1 MVEQQLQRYL
11 DLGLTPIP
19 IDGKK
24 PRVKWKDWHPK
35 TVEGLKPYVRSNANW
50 AVATGGNLAVL
61 DFDSKDAYVDF
72 VSKNIDLLL
81 HDYPVVQTGRGYH
94 LWFKPTKPLRSHQF
108 DGVDLKAEGGYVVV
122 PPSIHDNGR
131 QYSWHRPL
139 GETIPELD
147 FSKLDLSGITEKT
160 HAYTQAKPSTPV
172 DEWELEQGFDPTD
185 FDNGVAE
192 GRRHD
197 TLVRLIG
204 GLVADKTP
212 LNEIIRRTNAWNGKN
227 RPPLPQ
233 QEINET
239 LSSCFTSFVSQ
250 QGKVDSRG
258 HLQTGIPLAPFHM
271 PTPQDDWELEVSV
284 HDEMEMGSPQGN
296 RHNTLMA
303 YVQLLLRN
311 KTDPKDIFARVY
323 EWNEKNQP
331 PLGDEDLH
339 ESTAACLG
347 SFLNGPVPIVTYTS
361 SSNVINAT
369 QEQSKHDRY
378 RDSKTGKCRPSF
390 RIVQAM
396 ANAHNYW
403 SMPIF
408 CGRWDCPF
416 CANRFKN
423 GWVTHI
429 VTVTEDCDLHMLEM
443 REDEW
448 PCARRAFGKDR
459 ADLDYVKITNGD
471 KLTVIVSGPFPG
483 AKPLPRE
490 GLAEFLKA
498 TIPDQCEHRPISTS
512 RPWQRKPV
520 EPRATLVTKT
530 ALPLSHQYEVAKQL
544 GAKVDETC
552 VRSAGIGRW
561 VSPDGEEPEE
571 FTEKLTNAIR
581 IREMEVRLAMIKKP
595 EKVRA
600 IWDRSLPLSEY
611 YAEAAKELS
620 SSTA

>member
-11 DLGLTPIP
+11 TLGLTPIP

-24 PRVKWKDWHPK
+24 PRVRWKDWHPK
-35 TVEGLKPYVRSNANW
+35 TVESLRSYIRSNANW
-50 AVATGGNLAVL
+50 AVATGGSLAVL

-81 HDYPVVQTGRGYH
+81 HDFPVVQTGRGYH
-94 LWFKPTKPLRSHQF
+94 LWFKPTRPLRSHQF

-122 PPSIHDNGR
+122 PPSIHPGTGR
-131 QYSWHRPL
+131 RYSWHRPL

-147 FSKLDLSGITEKT
+147 FNKLDLSGIAEKT
-160 HAYTQAKPSTPV
+160 PAHTQAKPLTPA
-172 DEWELEQGFDPTD
+172 DEWELEEGFDPTD
-185 FDNGVAE
+185 FDNGVPE

-212 LNEIIRRTNAWNGKN
+212 LGEIIRRTNAWNGKN

-239 LSSCFTSFVSQ
+239 LSSCLTSFVSQ
-250 QGKVDSRG
+250 QVNADTRG
-258 HLQTGIPLAPFHM
+258 RAKAGTTTVPIPVLTLP
-271 PTPQDDWELEVSV
+271 DDWELEVSV
-284 HDEMEMGSPQGN
+284 YDEMEMGSPQGR
-296 RHNTLMA
+296 RHDTLMA

-311 KTDPKDIFARVY
+311 KTDPKDIFARVH

-347 SFLNGPVPIVTYTS
+347 SFLNGPVPIVTYTPT
-361 SSNVINAT
+361 NVISAT
-369 QEQSKHDRY
+369 EGKSKPSPHRDR
-378 RDSKTGKCRPSF
+378 KTGRCIPSS
-390 RIVQAM
+390 RIVRGRE
-396 ANAHNYW
+396 NAHVYW
-403 SMPIF
+403 SMPIY

-416 CANRFKN
+416 CAKRFKH
-423 GWVTHI
+423 GWVDHI
-429 VTVTEDCDLHMLEM
+429 MRVTDGCDLHVLEI
-443 REDEW
+443 RGDEW

-459 ADLDYVKITNGD
+459 SNLDYVKITNGD
-471 KLTVIVSGPFPG
+471 RLTVILSGSLPG
-483 AKPLPRE
+483 ARPLPRE
-490 GLAEFLKA
+490 GLAEFLRMA
-498 TIPDQCEHRPISTS
+498 IPTECEHRPISTS

-520 EPRATLVTKT
+520 ESRATLVTRT

-544 GAKVDETC
+544 GAEVDEAS
-552 VRSAGIGRW
+552 VRSTGIGRW

-600 IWDRSLPLSEY
+600 IWDGSLPMGEY
-611 YAEAAKELS
+611 YAETARELS
-620 SSTA
+620 LSTA